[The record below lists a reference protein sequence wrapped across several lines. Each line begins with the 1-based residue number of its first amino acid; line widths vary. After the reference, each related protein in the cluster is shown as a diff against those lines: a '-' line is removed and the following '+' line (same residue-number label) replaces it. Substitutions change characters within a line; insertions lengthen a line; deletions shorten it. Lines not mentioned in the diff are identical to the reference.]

1 MFRNAPRGVSMS
13 KVIIRLPKVKQKT
26 GSSRSSIYKGMNE
39 GTFPRSVS
47 LGDRA
52 IGWIEDEV
60 DGWIQQRI
68 DQRDELHK

>member
-1 MFRNAPRGVSMS
+1 MS